1 MNLIETLK
9 ETKIQTLTYFNLDDE
24 SLNKTYGPGKWNV
37 KQILHHLADTET
49 VLYDRLRR
57 VISEPK
63 QVIWG
68 FNQDLWCKELD
79 YNNLPLDLSKNNYS
93 AVRESVIYLVQKYYD
108 VKGHKSFI
116 HSETGLKTLKEEM
129 EKIAWHNQHHLKH
142 INQALS

>member
-9 ETKIQTLTYFNLDDE
+9 ETKKQTLVYFDLDEE

-37 KQILHHLADTET
+37 KQILHHLVDAET

-68 FNQDLWCKELD
+68 FDQDLWCKELD
-79 YNNLPLDLSKNNYS
+79 YNTLPLELSKNTYS
-93 AVRESVIYLVQKYYD
+93 AVRENVIFLVEKYYD
-108 VKGHKSFI
+108 SKGEKPFV
-116 HSETGLKTLKEEM
+116 HSETGIKTLKEEM
-129 EKIAWHNQHHLKH
+129 EKIAWHNEHHLKH
-142 INQALS
+142 IIQALS